1 VEGADVSHEYDCGD
15 VVEALDPFL
24 ALVTLPANVKYVEV
38 DAVCTEFG
46 FDDAVGL
53 DTGSQH
59 VLVVYFVVGRAEN
72 TNAVEKV

>member
-1 VEGADVSHEYDCGD
+1 VEGADVSHEYDGGD

-38 DAVCTEFG
+38 DAVRTEFG